1 MRRLPAAVHFLE
13 LESAVSLASGIS
25 PFVLLSIIQESAL
38 LCRHLSVYFNEG
50 DQVCNCLLNGLL
62 NSVIA
67 RGTSAKITS
76 FFFSAPQIP
85 LHMCFLQHFWKCSLE
100 HSFLFSKGSHSL
112 ELF

>member
-76 FFFSAPQIP
+76 FF
-85 LHMCFLQHFWKCSLE
+85 
-100 HSFLFSKGSHSL
+100 
-112 ELF
+112 